1 MKKIA
6 VLGSTGSIGTQTLDV
21 VDKEGDIEVL
31 ALTAHSNIELLE
43 RQIRKYRPRTVSVN
57 LPEKAAELK
66 VRVAD
71 TDTKVLSGPE
81 GVVECAAMPG
91 VDMVVTAIVGIAGL
105 DATLAAIEAG
115 KDIALAN
122 KETLV
127 TAGDIVMPL
136 SKECGVGIVP
146 VDSEHSAIFQSISNQ
161 KRFLKRIIITA
172 SGGPFFGMKREEL
185 ADKTRFDALKH
196 PNWTMGAKITID
208 SATLVNKGLE
218 IIEAKHL
225 FGLDVDRITP
235 VVHRESIIHSMV
247 EFSDGS
253 VIGQLG
259 VPDMRLP
266 IAYALTYP
274 MRKAPVSE
282 PLDLVKVGKLTF
294 YDIDNET
301 FPAVELA
308 KKAAKIGGT
317 MPAVLNGANEE
328 AVAAFLRDGCKFIEI
343 TELIGRAMEAHRP
356 VLSPTVDDIKA
367 ADAEAREFVRASLN
381 K

>member
-1 MKKIA
+1 MRKIA

-21 VDKEGDIEVL
+21 VDREGDLQVV
-31 ALTAHSNIELLE
+31 ALTAHSNINLLE
-43 RQIRKYRPRTVSVN
+43 QQIRKYRPALAAVD
-57 LPEKAAELK
+57 LPDKAADLR

-71 TDTKVLSGPE
+71 TGTRVLG
-81 GVVECAAMPG
+81 GAQGLAECAAAS
-91 VDMVVTAIVGIAGL
+91 DAEIVVTAIVGIAGL

-136 SKECGVGIVP
+136 AKNRGANILP
-146 VDSEHSAIFQSISNQ
+146 VDSEHSAIFQSIADQ
-161 KRFLKRIIITA
+161 KKFLKRIIITA
-172 SGGPFFGMKREEL
+172 SGGPFFGMKRKEL
-185 ADKTRFDALKH
+185 AGKTRFDALKH

-225 FGLDVDRITP
+225 FGLDVDHITP
-235 VVHRESIIHSMV
+235 VIHRESIIHSMV
-247 EFSDGS
+247 EFTDGS

-266 IAYALTYP
+266 IAYALTWP
-274 MRKAPVSE
+274 QRKVPVSE

-308 KKAAKIGGT
+308 KKAAKTGGT

-328 AVAAFLRDGCKFIEI
+328 AVAAFLRDDCGFLEI
-343 TELIGRAMEAHRP
+343 TELIQRAMERHRP
-356 VLSPTVDDIKA
+356 LKKPTIADIKA
-367 ADAEAREFVRASLN
+367 ADAEARQIVRESID